1 MSPTT
6 SAHAES
12 SRIEIAPT
20 QTPFKSLAI
29 RVQSIEPSP
38 TGRSHRRVASPISMI
53 TIHPF
58 ITMVPAWLRHA
69 VLFAV
74 GLIAQASLLS
84 AAQVEDGI
92 IAIVNSDLIML
103 SEMKRELAPERERIQ
118 KEYRGDVLARRLKT
132 AEYMALTS
140 MIERKL
146 QLQEAKVR
154 GIAVTDQE
162 VRQAVQQVKQ
172 QGRTIDETN
181 PADMK
186 NVREQLTLLR
196 IVDREVRS
204 GVMVADSDMKR
215 YFQEHRDRFALSEEY
230 TLSEIFIQPRSP
242 DDTAD
247 ARGKVREVMAQLKQG
262 ESFEDLALRFSDGPS
277 ASHGGRLGLVRQGE
291 LLPEIERTIASLV
304 PGGISD
310 LIETSEGFHIVR
322 LEDKKPKQFRPY
334 EQVRTEIQGLVF
346 QQKSED
352 VFQSWLADLK
362 NKAYIEIKFES
373 ALSGLPT
380 TAPAPRPLPTS
391 KE

>member
-1 MSPTT
+1 MM
-6 SAHAES
+6 
-12 SRIEIAPT
+12 APD
-20 QTPFKSLAI
+20 
-29 RVQSIEPSP
+29 
-38 TGRSHRRVASPISMI
+38 
-53 TIHPF
+53 
-58 ITMVPAWLRHA
+58 WLRHT
-69 VLFAV
+69 VFFAL

-132 AEYMALTS
+132 AEYMALTL

-146 QLQEAKVR
+146 QLQEAKAR
-154 GIAVTDQE
+154 GITVTDQE
-162 VRQAVQQVKQ
+162 VQQTIRQMKQ

-186 NVREQLTLLR
+186 SAREQLTLLR
-196 IVDREVRS
+196 VIDREVRS

-230 TLSEIFIQPRSP
+230 TLSQILIKPRSP

-247 ARGKVREVMAQLKQG
+247 AMEKVREVMARLKQG
-262 ESFEDLALRFSDGPS
+262 ESFEDLALRFSDGPD

-291 LLPEIERTIASLV
+291 LLPGIERTIANLV

-310 LIETSEGFHIVR
+310 MIETSEGFHIVR

-334 EQVRTEIQGLVF
+334 EEVRTEIQGLVF

-352 VFQSWLADLK
+352 VYQAWLADLK

-373 ALSGLPT
+373 ALSGPPT
-380 TAPAPRPLPTS
+380 TAPAPRPSPTS

>member
-1 MSPTT
+1 M
-6 SAHAES
+6 
-12 SRIEIAPT
+12 IM
-20 QTPFKSLAI
+20 I
-29 RVQSIEPSP
+29 R
-38 TGRSHRRVASPISMI
+38 
-53 TIHPF
+53 PF
-58 ITMVPAWLRHA
+58 ITMAPDWLRHMA
-69 VLFAV
+69 FFAL
-74 GLIAQASLLS
+74 GLIAQASMLS

-154 GIAVTDQE
+154 NIAVTDQE
-162 VRQAVQQVKQ
+162 VRQAAQQMKQ

-181 PADMK
+181 PADLK
-186 NVREQLTLLR
+186 SVREQLTLLR

-230 TLSEIFIQPRSP
+230 TLSQILIQPRSP

-247 ARGKVREVMAQLKQG
+247 AREKVREVMARLKQG
-262 ESFEDLALRFSDGPS
+262 ESFEDLALRFSDGPN
-277 ASHGGRLGLVRQGE
+277 ASHGGHLGLVRQGE
-291 LLPEIERTIASLV
+291 LLPGIEHTVETLV

-310 LIETSEGFHIVR
+310 MIETSEGFHIVR
-322 LEDKKPKQFRPY
+322 LEDKKPKQFRPF

-373 ALSGLPT
+373 ALSGPPT
-380 TAPAPRPLPTS
+380 TAPAPRPSPTS

>member
-1 MSPTT
+1 
-6 SAHAES
+6 
-12 SRIEIAPT
+12 
-20 QTPFKSLAI
+20 
-29 RVQSIEPSP
+29 
-38 TGRSHRRVASPISMI
+38 MI
-53 TIHPF
+53 TIRPF
-58 ITMVPAWLRHA
+58 ITMVPARLRHT
-69 VLFAV
+69 VFFAF

-103 SEMKRELAPERERIQ
+103 SEMQRELAPERERIQ
-118 KEYRGDVLARRLKT
+118 KEYRGDALARRLKT

-162 VRQAVQQVKQ
+162 VRQAVQQMKQ

-262 ESFEDLALRFSDGPS
+262 ESFEDLALRFSDGPN

-291 LLPEIERTIASLV
+291 LLPEIERSIANLV

-310 LIETSEGFHIVR
+310 MIETSEGFHIVR

-352 VFQSWLADLK
+352 VFQAWLADLK

-373 ALSGLPT
+373 ALSGPPT

>member
-1 MSPTT
+1 
-6 SAHAES
+6 
-12 SRIEIAPT
+12 
-20 QTPFKSLAI
+20 
-29 RVQSIEPSP
+29 
-38 TGRSHRRVASPISMI
+38 MI
-53 TIHPF
+53 TIRQF
-58 ITMVPAWLRHA
+58 ITMAPGGLRHTIF
-69 VLFAV
+69 FAL

-84 AAQVEDGI
+84 AAQVDDGI

-103 SEMKRELAPERERIQ
+103 SEVKRELASERERIQ
-118 KEYRGDVLARRLKT
+118 KEYRGDALARRLKT
-132 AEYMALTS
+132 AEYMVLTS

-146 QLQEAKVR
+146 QLQEAKARNIV
-154 GIAVTDQE
+154 VTDQE
-162 VRQAVQQVKQ
+162 VRQAAQQMKQ
-172 QGRTIDETN
+172 QGRTIDEAN
-181 PADMK
+181 PADLK

-242 DDTAD
+242 DDTSD
-247 ARGKVREVMAQLKQG
+247 AREKVREVMARLKQG
-262 ESFEDLALRFSDGPS
+262 EPFEDLALRFSDGPN
-277 ASHGGRLGLVRQGE
+277 ASHGGHLGLVQQGE
-291 LLPEIERTIASLV
+291 LLPGIEHTIATLV

-310 LIETSEGFHIVR
+310 VIETSEGFHIMR

-352 VFQSWLADLK
+352 VFQAWLADLK

-373 ALSGLPT
+373 ALLGPPT
-380 TAPAPRPLPTS
+380 TAPAPRPSPTS

>member
-1 MSPTT
+1 
-6 SAHAES
+6 
-12 SRIEIAPT
+12 
-20 QTPFKSLAI
+20 
-29 RVQSIEPSP
+29 
-38 TGRSHRRVASPISMI
+38 MI
-53 TIHPF
+53 TIRPF
-58 ITMVPAWLRHA
+58 ITMAPVWLRHT
-69 VLFAV
+69 VFFAF

-103 SEMKRELAPERERIQ
+103 SELKRELAPERERIQ
-118 KEYRGDVLARRLKT
+118 KESRGDDLARRLKT
-132 AEYMALTS
+132 AEYMGLTS

-146 QLQEAKVR
+146 QLQAAKAR
-154 GIAVTDQE
+154 GISVTDE
-162 VRQAVQQVKQ
+162 EVQQAAKQMKQ
-172 QGRTIDETN
+172 QGGTIDETN

-196 IVDREVRS
+196 IVDRDVRS

-230 TLSEIFIQPRSP
+230 TLSQILIRPRSP
-242 DDTAD
+242 EDTAD
-247 ARGKVREVMAQLKQG
+247 AKEKVREVMTRLKQG
-262 ESFEDLALRFSDGPS
+262 ESFEDVALRFSDGPN
-277 ASHGGRLGLVRQGE
+277 ASHGGGLGLVRQGE
-291 LLPEIERTIASLV
+291 LLPGIERAIANLV

-310 LIETSEGFHIVR
+310 VIETPEGFHIMR

-352 VFQSWLADLK
+352 VFQAWLAELK

-373 ALSGLPT
+373 ALSRPPT
-380 TAPAPRPLPTS
+380 AGPVPRPSPTS